1 MKIGICLSGLLM
13 LFLLGACSKTVV
25 PEGEIEN
32 KQVEIGKFSHLK
44 LNGKFRAFYIN
55 SDKDFIDIETYPNLF
70 ENLKIENREDSLVI
84 SEINPVGN
92 IDFYSVNIYTKN
104 TIHSVSISDS
114 IEMNTNHVIKS
125 DYLNLKLKNNA
136 KFIGEI
142 EVDKS
147 MIDMSDLSL
156 MNARGKAKNV
166 SLQIKDTANFLSPYF
181 MIDVIDLKA
190 INQTYTEINIK
201 DSLKGSVDDTSKLL
215 YYNDPV
221 RGVKIGQ
228 NTIVNHHKLN

>member
-1 MKIGICLSGLLM
+1 MKIAGYFSSFLM
-13 LFLLGACSKTVV
+13 LFFLGACSKTIT
-25 PEGEIEN
+25 PKGEIEN
-32 KQVEIGKFSHLK
+32 KQVDIGKFSHLK
-44 LNGKFRAFYIN
+44 LNGKFRAFYIK

-70 ENLKIENREDSLVI
+70 ENLKIENRDDSLII
-84 SEINPVGN
+84 SEINSVGN

-136 KFIGEI
+136 KFIGEV

-181 MIDVIDLKA
+181 MIDIIDLKA
-190 INQTYTEINIK
+190 MNQTYTEINIK

-221 RGVKIGQ
+221 RGIKIGK